1 MLRPSRQSSIL
12 PNYGSSSGTTSSSS
26 TYYSGYGNS
35 GYGSNGYGKS
45 AYGSGCDSYSSGPS
59 FASPRSSKRRPSYS
73 SNIDFLPSAIRN
85 STSWLAVG
93 LAFFIL
99 LSGYYQ
105 STFHW
110 ALRELEANTFE
121 QAIRN
126 YRDLYNENRLNRKRM
141 SSDMDE
147 RYSILERLN
156 AKLHKEKEDLRS
168 SYEKK
173 IMKEFTKRRQEEDRL
188 IAREEAFK
196 GQIKKLQDSAAR
208 EARRSVSD
216 R

>member
-1 MLRPSRQSSIL
+1 MTKQCGNGLCEKQEMDADSIDQAVN
-12 PNYGSSSGTTSSSS
+12 NYQKL
-26 TYYSGYGNS
+26 YSE
-35 GYGSNGYGKS
+35 K
-45 AYGSGCDSYSSGPS
+45 
-59 FASPRSSKRRPSYS
+59 
-73 SNIDFLPSAIRN
+73 
-85 STSWLAVG
+85 V
-93 LAFFIL
+93 
-99 LSGYYQ
+99 
-105 STFHW
+105 
-110 ALRELEANTFE
+110 
-121 QAIRN
+121 
-126 YRDLYNENRLNRKRM
+126 NRKRY

-173 IMKEFTKRRQEEDRL
+173 MMKEFTNRRQEEDRL

-196 GQIKKLQDSAAR
+196 AQIQKLQEAASR